1 VSVAVFSDEGCG
13 ETSSQRWR
21 LIASVAPPA
30 VPGSRFLHFA
40 DKTIAF
46 SLLVYVMSYLDRA
59 NIGNAKT
66 GGMEK
71 DLQLTSTQYSVIL
84 LIFFVGY
91 VLGEGEFVQIR
102 GRWNKP

>member
-1 VSVAVFSDEGCG
+1 
-13 ETSSQRWR
+13 
-21 LIASVAPPA
+21 
-30 VPGSRFLHFA
+30 
-40 DKTIAF
+40 
-46 SLLVYVMSYLDRA
+46 MSYLDRA

-91 VLGEGEFVQIR
+91 VLGEGEFCSGPRALEQTLTLPF
-102 GRWNKP
+102 WPLQSPPT